1 MSFEA
6 PHLFTTFSREGGGED
21 EDEDEIVEKF
31 VPIVIVAIIIS
42 SLLRTVA
49 CVITFSRM
57 QSVSKREEFLIQ
69 FCPNFPLIK
78 SKKLNEWWWCRSNA
92 TFFIVINHV
101 LTNLR
106 ATKR

>member
-1 MSFEA
+1 MSFEE
-6 PHLFTTFSREGGGED
+6 PHLFTTPREGGGED
-21 EDEDEIVEKF
+21 EDEDEIVVF
-31 VPIVIVAIIIS
+31 VPIIIVAIIIS
-42 SLLRTVA
+42 SLLLL
-49 CVITFSRM
+49 CVLSLLVT
-57 QSVSKREEFLIQ
+57 QSVSKREEFLTQ
-69 FCPNFPLIK
+69 FAPISPPLK

>member
-1 MSFEA
+1 MSFEE
-6 PHLFTTFSREGGGED
+6 PHLFTTPREGGGED
-21 EDEDEIVEKF
+21 EDEDKIVVF

-42 SLLRTVA
+42 SLLRTVV
-49 CVITFSRM
+49 CVITFIIM

>member
-42 SLLRTVA
+42 SLLLL
-49 CVITFSRM
+49 CVLSLLLI
-57 QSVSKREEFLIQ
+57 QSVVQERGISDSILPQ
-69 FCPNFPLIK
+69 FPLN
-78 SKKLNEWWWCRSNA
+78 KKLKIERVVVVS
-92 TFFIVINHV
+92 F
-101 LTNLR
+101 
-106 ATKR
+106 

>member
-1 MSFEA
+1 
-6 PHLFTTFSREGGGED
+6 
-21 EDEDEIVEKF
+21 
-31 VPIVIVAIIIS
+31 VPIIVIVAIIIS

-49 CVITFSRM
+49 CVLTFSRR

-69 FCPNFPLIK
+69 FSPISPPLK
-78 SKKLNEWWWCRSNA
+78 SKKLNEWWCCRSNA

>member
-31 VPIVIVAIIIS
+31 VPIIVIVAIIIS
-42 SLLRTVA
+42 SLLLL
-49 CVITFSRM
+49 CVLSLLLI